1 VTVVGRKRSTRDAS
15 SPALATLDTEGW
27 IAVPDVLSP
36 DEAHALADACAAA
49 LDEIDNDKRIG
60 DKQAGGTRR
69 LVDLVDRVPS
79 VSLAVEHPGVVAA
92 VGWFLGESARLGSV
106 TFRSPRPG
114 FGEQRLHI
122 DHLPLERPGE
132 WRVATAIVALCDF
145 RSDNGATAVVPGSHR
160 RPDLQRHPDRLTGS
174 DAEVVLTA
182 SAGTAFVFSGHL
194 LHRGTRNRSRQH
206 RPALQ
211 AVWNVG

>member
-1 VTVVGRKRSTRDAS
+1 MTGVSRKRSTREAS
-15 SPALATLDTEGW
+15 GPALDALDAAGW

-36 DEAHALADACAAA
+36 GEAHALGEKCASA
-49 LDEIDNDKRIG
+49 LDEIDDDVRVG
-60 DKQAGGTRR
+60 DKQGSGTRR
-69 LVDLVDRVPS
+69 LVELVDRVPTVAS
-79 VSLAVEHPGVVAA
+79 VVEHPSVVAA
-92 VGWFLGESARLGSV
+92 VGWFLGESARLGNV

-122 DHLPLERPGE
+122 DHLPVERPGE
-132 WRVATAIVALCDF
+132 WRVVTAIVALCDF

-160 RPDLQRHPDRLTGS
+160 RPDLQRRPDCLTGS

-182 SAGTAFVFSGHL
+182 TAGTAFVFNGHL